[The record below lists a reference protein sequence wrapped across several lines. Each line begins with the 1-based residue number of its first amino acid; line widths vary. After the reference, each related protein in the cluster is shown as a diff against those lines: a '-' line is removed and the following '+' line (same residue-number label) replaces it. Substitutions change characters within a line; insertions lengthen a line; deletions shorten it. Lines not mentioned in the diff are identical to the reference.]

1 MTGLR
6 LVTASVEAT
15 RALGR
20 RLGDLLAAGDVVLLH
35 GDLGA
40 GKTTL
45 SQGIVA
51 AGRPGVA
58 VQSPTFTLIN
68 EYPPTANQPALF
80 HVDLYRLDG
89 PDDLET
95 IGLDD
100 LLATGAGVVL
110 IEWPERLGEDLPED
124 YLLVQIE
131 PAGPDTRQIEF
142 RAVPENGRHGRIIE
156 ALVAASF
163 RCGNGDGL
171 PSA

>member
-6 LVTASVEAT
+6 LLTNSVAET
-15 RALGR
+15 QALGR
-20 RLGDLLAAGDVVLLH
+20 RLGALLEAGDVVLLH

-51 AGRPGVA
+51 AGRPGIA

-68 EYPPTANQPALF
+68 EYPATADRPALF
-80 HVDLYRLDG
+80 HIDLYRLDG

-100 LLATGAGVVL
+100 LLATGAGVTL

-124 YLLVQIE
+124 YLLVLIE
-131 PAGPDTRQIEF
+131 PAGPDTRRIEF
-142 RAVPENGRHGRIIE
+142 RASPPEGHHQRIVE
-156 ALVAASF
+156 SLTT
-163 RCGNGDGL
+163 G
-171 PSA
+171 